1 MFNLILN
8 DLKKKFEGKIL
19 LTPSDISEI
28 IGVGIGQQANM
39 RSNDTFPIPWSKDF
53 GRVKINIYDLAYYLS
68 NYQNQTPITYPKNK
82 IAPRTTRG
90 HLEKNWWT
98 S

>member
-1 MFNLILN
+1 MFNLILY
-8 DLKKKFEGKIL
+8 DLKKKFGERIL

-28 IGVGIGQQANM
+28 IGVSIGQQANM
-39 RSNDTFPIPWSKDF
+39 RSNDTFPISWSKDF
-53 GRVKINIYDLAYYLS
+53 GRVKISIYDLAHYLS
-68 NYQNQTPITYPKNK
+68 NYQNQTSITYPKNK

-90 HLEKNWWT
+90 HLEKNWWA